1 MDDGSAAD
9 RDVRMG
15 EAGYWLHLIRAV
27 EEAGRRLYL
36 QGRLPGS
43 FYDGRGQEAR
53 PPWARR
59 SRWNLRMSRAR

>member
-1 MDDGSAAD
+1 MDDGSAANHD
-9 RDVRMG
+9 GRMG

-36 QGRLPGS
+36 QGRLPDGL
-43 FYDGRGQEAR
+43 DGRGRKR